1 MAGGDQILMGTSGKN
16 RPYSELGRMLDAL
29 ARNRDVRGPYNIAS
43 HVREATGYEVTGQ
56 AVSKYLY
63 GESVPKRE
71 FIKAFTDAFELTS
84 YERAELAW
92 SYTYGSRADVAD
104 NRRLSSSGSFVPRIL
119 WVSGKGPAGKKTPC
133 PTVVV

>member
-1 MAGGDQILMGTSGKN
+1 MGTSGKR
-16 RPYSELGRMLDAL
+16 RPYCELGKMLDAL
-29 ARNRDVRGPYNIAS
+29 ARERKVRGPYNIA
-43 HVREATGYEVTGQ
+43 HQVHNAAGFEVSGQ
-56 AVSKYLY
+56 AVSRYLF
-63 GESVPKRE
+63 GEYSPQRE
-71 FIKAFTDAFELTS
+71 VIKAFTDAFELPS

-104 NRRLSSSGSFVPRIL
+104 NRRLSSSGSFVPRIF

>member
-1 MAGGDQILMGTSGKN
+1 MGTSGKN
-16 RPYSELGRMLDAL
+16 RPYSELGKMLDAL
-29 ARNRDVRGPYNIAS
+29 ARNRDVRGPYNIAY
-43 HVREATGYEVTGQ
+43 HVREATGYEVSGQ

-92 SYTYGSRADVAD
+92 LYTYGSRSDAADS
-104 NRRLSSSGSFVPRIL
+104 RRLSSSGSFVTRVL
-119 WVSGKGPAGKKTPC
+119 
-133 PTVVV
+133 